1 MKISKVII
9 QPLTVTSG
17 GRLLAFASL
26 IVEQRYAIN
35 GLRIVRSSSGEL
47 DVLYP
52 AMHAPNRHSSRT
64 GRLYAFVPM
73 NADAHQQIRDAV
85 INSYA
90 AEQNNLILKKASN
103 LKKTG
108 SAHEN
113 Y

>member
-1 MKISKVII
+1 MKISKSSFSRS
-9 QPLTVTSG
+9 PGNPAG
-17 GRLLAFASL
+17 GCSLFASL

-73 NADAHQQIRDAV
+73 NADAHRHIRDAV
-85 INSYA
+85 ISSYA
-90 AEQNNLILKKASN
+90 AHEQNH
-103 LKKTG
+103 T
-108 SAHEN
+108 H
-113 Y
+113 

>member
-1 MKISKVII
+1 MKISKVTI
-9 QPLTVTSG
+9 QPLSGTSG

-73 NADAHQQIRDAV
+73 NADAHRQIRDAV
-85 INSYA
+85 ISSYVA
-90 AEQNNLILKKASN
+90 HEQNH
-103 LKKTG
+103 T
-108 SAHEN
+108 H
-113 Y
+113 